1 MALNI
6 AATHMASGTEQR
18 KGELT
23 SSTRTAAVIILAL
36 GCFTAVLIG
45 GVFVGQ
51 TIGDALSTV
60 EMIAPAEIAPL
71 R

>member
-1 MALNI
+1 
-6 AATHMASGTEQR
+6 MASSNEQR

-23 SSTRTAAVIILAL
+23 SSTRVAAGIILGL

-51 TIGDALSTV
+51 TIGDALSTI
-60 EMIAPAEIAPL
+60 ETIAPVEIDPL

>member
-1 MALNI
+1 
-6 AATHMASGTEQR
+6 MASSNERR

-23 SSTRTAAVIILAL
+23 SSTRIAAGIILGL

-45 GVFVGQ
+45 GVLVGQ
-51 TIGDALSTV
+51 TISDALSTF
-60 EMIAPAEIAPL
+60 ETIAPAEVDPL

>member
-1 MALNI
+1 
-6 AATHMASGTEQR
+6 MASRTEQR

-23 SSTRTAAVIILAL
+23 SSTRIAAGIILWL

-45 GVFVGQ
+45 EVFVGQ

-60 EMIAPAEIAPL
+60 
-71 R
+71 

>member
-1 MALNI
+1 
-6 AATHMASGTEQR
+6 MASSTEQS

-23 SSTRTAAVIILAL
+23 SSTRVAAGIILGS

-51 TIGDALSTV
+51 TIGDALNTV
-60 EMIAPAEIAPL
+60 ETIAPVEIDPL